1 MDFKVEVTRTA
12 HNDLS
17 RAVAYLAGVLQ
28 SPQAARTLLLKFQ
41 VCTERLEHMP
51 ASLPLCTDAHLAA
64 RGYHKMRCKDY
75 LLLFRIEQGTVYV
88 MHLFHQTQNYAAL
101 V

>member
-1 MDFKVEVTRTA
+1 MDFEVEVTRTA

-28 SPQAARTLLLKFQ
+28 SPQAARSLLLEFQ
-41 VCTERLEHMP
+41 VCTERLERMP
-51 ASLPLCTDAHLAA
+51 ASPPAA
-64 RGYHKMRCKDY
+64 RGYRKMRCKDY